1 LNFWGVYFPFYYVSS
16 SLISYFIDKDLIH
29 IQIGTYGRTFYD
41 LTYKDSVSLLLLMNG
56 VGVVGRLV
64 PNIVADRA
72 LGPLNTIIISSLTTG
87 IITFC
92 WVAVRTRTGLWA
104 FAAFFGLFAAGI
116 QSLFPACLASLT
128 PDLQKRGSRMGMGF
142 AVAGVASLTGTP
154 LGGALVQDDKGR
166 FLYAQM
172 WAGASL
178 VAAAIMLAA
187 SRYVRTGLKIKA
199 VL

>member
-1 LNFWGVYFPFYYVSS
+1 MT
-16 SLISYFIDKDLIH
+16 LIPN
-29 IQIGTYGRTFYD
+29 QVGTYGRTLLD
-41 LTYKDSVSLLLLMNG
+41 LDYKDSVSLLLLMNG

-64 PNIVADRA
+64 PNIIADRA
-72 LGPLNTIIISSLTTG
+72 LGPIKTITISSLATG

-92 WVAVRTRTGLWA
+92 WVAVRTRDGLWA

-154 LGGALVQDDKGR
+154 LGGVLVQDDNRG

-178 VAAAIMLAA
+178 VSAAIMLAA
-187 SRYVRTGLKIKA
+187 SKYVHRTSKDKNI
-199 VL
+199 V

>member
-1 LNFWGVYFPFYYVSS
+1 
-16 SLISYFIDKDLIH
+16 
-29 IQIGTYGRTFYD
+29 
-41 LTYKDSVSLLLLMNG
+41 MNG
-56 VGVVGRLV
+56 LGVVGRLA

-72 LGPLNTIIISSLTTG
+72 LGPLNTIVISSLITG

-92 WVAVRTRTGLWA
+92 WVSVKGRASLWT

-154 LGGALVQDDKGR
+154 LGGALVQDDKGD
-166 FLYAQM
+166 FLHAQM

-178 VAAAIMLAA
+178 VAAAVLLAA

>member
-1 LNFWGVYFPFYYVSS
+1 M
-16 SLISYFIDKDLIH
+16 H
-29 IQIGTYGRTFYD
+29 IQIGTYGRTLLG
-41 LTYKDSVSLLLLMNG
+41 LTYNNSVSLLLLMNG
-56 VGVVGRLV
+56 MGVVGRLV
-64 PNIVADRA
+64 PNIIADRV
-72 LGPLNTIIISSLTTG
+72 LGPLNTIIISSLLTG
-87 IITFC
+87 IVTFC
-92 WVAVRTRTGLWA
+92 WVTVDSRAGLWA

-154 LGGALVQDDKGR
+154 LGGALVQDNKGG

-199 VL
+199 VV

>member
-1 LNFWGVYFPFYYVSS
+1 MQV
-16 SLISYFIDKDLIH
+16 
-29 IQIGTYGRTFYD
+29 GTYGRTLLD

-56 VGVVGRLV
+56 MGVVGRLV

-72 LGPLNTIIISSLTTG
+72 LGPLNTIVISSLTTG

-92 WVAVRTRTGLWA
+92 WVAVKTGTGLWA

-154 LGGALVQDDKGR
+154 LGGALVQIDNGG

-178 VAAAIMLAA
+178 VTAAIMLAA
-187 SRYVRTGLKIKA
+187 SRYVRTGLKIKIA
-199 VL
+199 V

>member
-1 LNFWGVYFPFYYVSS
+1 MN
-16 SLISYFIDKDLIH
+16 
-29 IQIGTYGRTFYD
+29 
-41 LTYKDSVSLLLLMNG
+41 YKDSVSLLLLMNG

-64 PNIVADRA
+64 PNIIADRA
-72 LGPLNTIIISSLTTG
+72 LGPINTITISSLTTG

-92 WVAVRTRTGLWA
+92 WVAVKTRDGLWA

-142 AVAGVASLTGTP
+142 AVAGIASLTGTP
-154 LGGALVQDDKGR
+154 LGGVLVQDDEGG

-178 VAAAIMLAA
+178 ITAAIMLAA
-187 SRYVRTGLKIKA
+187 SRYVQAQSRVKN
-199 VL
+199 VV